1 MMLRC
6 VVVAAALAGFGMPGL
21 AEPYTAELGTA
32 HEVAHG
38 WKSQQSGSAVAKINL
53 SEDGTT
59 LDFDLVVTGVK
70 LDELAA
76 AGKDGAFGPI
86 HIHNTP
92 QGGPNFFV
100 LQLPGVYV
108 PSEDGFTLTLTD
120 WVIEAPKG
128 GAKVDAAFVV
138 EEIRSGR
145 AYVGL
150 HTHNML
156 CADSEGKSVPC
167 AAPATALSGA
177 IVKAE

>member
-1 MMLRC
+1 MLKRC
-6 VVVAAALAGFGMPGL
+6 VAMAAAMAMVGMPGL
-21 AEPYTAELGTA
+21 AEGYKAELGTS
-32 HEVAHG
+32 HEVAG
-38 WKSQQSGSAVAKINL
+38 SWKSQQAGSAVATFDL
-53 SEDGTT
+53 SEDGST
-59 LDFDLVVTGVK
+59 LSLELVVTGVK

-100 LQLPGVYV
+100 LQLPGDYV
-108 PSEDGFTLTLTD
+108 ATEDGFTLTLTD
-120 WVIEAPKG
+120 WTIEAPKG

-138 EEIRSGR
+138 EEIRAGR

-156 CADSEGKSVPC
+156 CADSDGKSMPC

-177 IVKAE
+177 IVAAD